1 MVCGEGCRAL
11 VPSECPPFCSTSP
24 HLPSVTHLKP
34 PWMPYYAVCVEAPS
48 HRQDLFLS
56 PFSAML
62 PSQENCG
69 GGAENPKHLIM
80 ACSFQWPFLSQ
91 DPPRVALLE
100 RKTLLSSSKWKGFQ
114 ELCQGWGQRPNI
126 RTKDVP
132 NALIIQ
138 RITKFHNLCAGT
150 MGRDQYI
157 FSYIYGYPVPLT
169 ICWIVLT
176 PSCVLLISFMKINW
190 PYILESISRL
200 SILFHWPMSL
210 FRWQYHCFYYYTFEQ

>member
-132 NALIIQ
+132 STLWHGPFLKSLLNSLQ
-138 RITKFHNLCAGT
+138 YCFCFTFCFVLFCFWLQGMQDLSSLTWDRTSVPCTRRWSVNHWTTREVLCLHSNHLRNYQGLKSSVP
-150 MGRDQYI
+150 G
-157 FSYIYGYPVPLT
+157 PV
-169 ICWIVLT
+169 
-176 PSCVLLISFMKINW
+176 IS
-190 PYILESISRL
+190 
-200 SILFHWPMSL
+200 
-210 FRWQYHCFYYYTFEQ
+210 